1 MTMGKTWT
9 NWAGNQR
16 ATPQTWVKPKSLGE
30 IAAAVGEAS
39 AQGRKVKVIGS
50 GHSFTGAAVAQG
62 VLLDL
67 SHMCRVVSGP
77 NEDGVVEVEAGI
89 TLSALN
95 EYLFLQG
102 RALQNLGDISYQTVS
117 GAISTGTHGTGVH
130 IGGLAQQVV
139 GLTLV
144 DGQGNIVEINE
155 EDALLHFVRVGVGAL
170 GVIGHVK
177 IRTVPKFALHVEEKP
192 MRLSFV
198 LDNLEDLVSR
208 NDHFEFFW
216 IPHTKWALT
225 KQNNRTD
232 LPLAPIPSLK
242 KWWQKSFMENT
253 AFGMVCRLGK
263 LFPALIPRLAT
274 ALPGSGSTS
283 YVDES
288 FRVFASERKVKF
300 VEMEY
305 AIPYEHCRSA
315 IEDMERV
322 IFEKNYKVSFPVEVR
337 FTAGDDNVLSTAH
350 ARQSAYIAVHMYKGC
365 DYGPYFA
372 SVAEIMAKYEGR
384 PHWGKMHFLS
394 NEQLSRLYPRWAEF
408 LAVRDKLD
416 PQRTFHNDYLDQVFG
431 K

>member
-1 MTMGKTWT
+1 MRKRWS

-16 ATPQTWVKPKSLGE
+16 ATPQNWVKPRNLQE
-30 IAAAVGEAS
+30 IATAVGEAS

-50 GHSFTGAAVAQG
+50 GHSFTGAAVAQD
-62 VLLDL
+62 VLVDL
-67 SHMCRVVSGP
+67 SLMTGVISGP
-77 NEDGVVEVEAGI
+77 DADGVVEVEAGI

-144 DGQGNIVEINE
+144 DGTGNIVEIRE
-155 EDALLHFVRVGVGAL
+155 SDDLLRFARVGVGAL
-170 GVIGHVK
+170 GVIGKIK

-192 MRLSFV
+192 MRLSYV
-198 LDNLEDLVSR
+198 LDNLEDLVDR
-208 NDHFEFFW
+208 NNHFEFFW

-232 LPLAPIPSLK
+232 LPLQPIPRVK
-242 KWWQKSFMENT
+242 NWWQKSFLENT

-263 LFPALIPRLAT
+263 LFPSLIPKLAT

-283 YVDES
+283 YVDDS

-300 VEMEY
+300 GEMEY
-305 AIPYEHCRSA
+305 AIPHEHCRSA
-315 IEDMERV
+315 
-322 IFEKNYKVSFPVEVR
+322 
-337 FTAGDDNVLSTAH
+337 
-350 ARQSAYIAVHMYKGC
+350 
-365 DYGPYFA
+365 
-372 SVAEIMAKYEGR
+372 
-384 PHWGKMHFLS
+384 
-394 NEQLSRLYPRWAEF
+394 
-408 LAVRDKLD
+408 
-416 PQRTFHNDYLDQVFG
+416 
-431 K
+431 

>member
-1 MTMGKTWT
+1 MGKTWT

-16 ATPQTWVKPKSLGE
+16 ANPQTWVKPKSLGE
-30 IAAAVGEAS
+30 IAAAVREAS
-39 AQGRKVKVIGS
+39 GQGRKVKVIGS
-50 GHSFTGAAVAQG
+50 GHSFTGAAVAQD
-62 VLLDL
+62 VLVDL

-77 NEDGVVEVEAGI
+77 NGSGVVEVEAGI

-95 EYLFLQG
+95 EYLFSQG
-102 RALQNLGDISYQTVS
+102 WALQNLGDISYQTVS

-139 GLTLV
+139 GMTLI
-144 DGQGNIVEINE
+144 DGLGNIVVINE

-170 GVIGHVK
+170 GIIGHVK

-192 MRLSFV
+192 MRLSHV
-198 LDNLEDLVSR
+198 LDNLEDLVAR
-208 NDHFEFFW
+208 NNHFEFFW
-216 IPHTKWALT
+216 IPHTKWTLT

-232 LPLAPIPSLK
+232 SPLAPIPPLK

-253 AFGMVCRLGK
+253 AFGLVCRLGK

-305 AIPYEHCRSA
+305 SIPYEHCRSA
-315 IEDMERV
+315 IEDIERV
-322 IFEKNYKVSFPVEVR
+322 ISEKNYKVSFPVEVR

-350 ARQSAYIAVHMYKGC
+350 ARQSAYIAVHMFKGC

-372 SVAEIMAKYEGR
+372 SVAEIMAKYVGR
-384 PHWGKMHFLS
+384 PHWGKMHFLT

-408 LAVRDKLD
+408 LVVRDQLD
-416 PQRTFHNDYLDQVFG
+416 PHRTFHNEYLGQIFG
-431 K
+431 E

>member
-1 MTMGKTWT
+1 MRKRWS

-16 ATPQTWVKPKSLGE
+16 ATPQLWLKPRNLHE
-30 IAAAVGEAS
+30 IASAVSEAS
-39 AQGRKVKVIGS
+39 AKGRKVRVIGS
-50 GHSFTGAAVAQG
+50 GHSFTGAAVAQD
-62 VLLDL
+62 VLIDL
-67 SHMCRVVSGP
+67 SEMSGVISGP
-77 NEDGVVEVEAGI
+77 DENGIVEVEAGI

-95 EYLFLQG
+95 EYLFIQG
-102 RALQNLGDISYQTVS
+102 RALQNLGDISYQTVA
-117 GAISTGTHGTGVH
+117 GAISTGTHGTGLH
-130 IGGLAQQVV
+130 IGGLAQQVM

-144 DGQGNIVEINE
+144 DGTGKIVEIHE
-155 EDALLHFVRVGVGAL
+155 CDDLLQFARVGVGAL

-177 IRTVPKFALHVEEKP
+177 VRTVPRFALHVEEKP
-192 MRLSFV
+192 MRLSYV
-198 LDNLEDLVSR
+198 LDNLEDLVDR
-208 NDHFEFFW
+208 NNHFEFFW

-232 LPLAPIPSLK
+232 LPLQPIPPFK

-263 LFPALIPRLAT
+263 LLPSLIPKLAT

-305 AIPYEHCRSA
+305 AIPHEHCRSA
-315 IEDMERV
+315 IEDIERV
-322 IFEKNYKVSFPVEVR
+322 IVEKDYKVSFPIEVR
-337 FTAGDDNVLSTAH
+337 FTASDNNVLSTAH
-350 ARQSAYIAVHMYKGC
+350 ARQSAYVAVHMFKGS
-365 DYGPYFA
+365 DYGPYFS

-384 PHWGKMHFLS
+384 PHWGKMHFLTH
-394 NEQLSRLYPRWAEF
+394 EQLSDLYPRWTDF
-408 LAVRDKLD
+408 LAVRNQLD

>member
-1 MTMGKTWT
+1 MGKTWT
-9 NWAGNQR
+9 NWAGNQK
-16 ATPQTWVKPKSLGE
+16 ATPQSWVKPKSLGE
-30 IAAAVGEAS
+30 IATAVGEAS

-62 VLLDL
+62 VLVDL

-139 GLTLV
+139 GMTLI
-144 DGQGNIVEINE
+144 DGLGKIVEINE

-170 GVIGHVK
+170 GIIGHVK

-192 MRLSFV
+192 MRLSHV
-198 LDNLEDLVSR
+198 LDNLEDLVAR
-208 NDHFEFFW
+208 NNHFEFFW
-216 IPHTKWALT
+216 IPHTKWTLT

-232 LPLAPIPSLK
+232 LPLAPIPPLK

-283 YVDES
+283 YVEES

-315 IEDMERV
+315 IEDIERV
-322 IFEKNYKVSFPVEVR
+322 ISEKNYKVSFPVEVR

-350 ARQSAYIAVHMYKGC
+350 ARQSAYIAVHMFKGC

-384 PHWGKMHFLS
+384 PHWGKMHFLT
-394 NEQLSRLYPRWAEF
+394 NAQLSRLYPQWAEF
-408 LAVRDKLD
+408 LVVRDQLD
-416 PQRTFHNDYLDQVFG
+416 PHRTFHNEYLGQIFG
-431 K
+431 E

>member
-16 ATPQTWVKPKSLGE
+16 ATPQTWVKPNNLEE
-30 IAAAVGEAS
+30 IAAAVREAS

-62 VLLDL
+62 VLVDL
-67 SHMCRVVSGP
+67 SHMYRVVSEP

-89 TLSALN
+89 TLSTLN
-95 EYLFLQG
+95 EYLFSQG

-170 GVIGHVK
+170 GIIGHVK

-208 NDHFEFFW
+208 NNHFEFFW

-315 IEDMERV
+315 IEDIERV
-322 IFEKNYKVSFPVEVR
+322 ISEKNYKVSFPVEVR

-350 ARQSAYIAVHMYKGC
+350 ARQSAYIAVHMFKGS
-365 DYGPYFA
+365 DYGSYFA

-394 NEQLSRLYPRWAEF
+394 NEQLSCLYPRWAEF
-408 LAVRDKLD
+408 LAVRDQLD

>member
-1 MTMGKTWT
+1 MGKTWT

-16 ATPQTWVKPKSLGE
+16 ATPQTWVKPNNLEE
-30 IAAAVGEAS
+30 IAAAVREAS

-62 VLLDL
+62 VLVDL
-67 SHMCRVVSGP
+67 SHMYRVVSEP

-95 EYLFLQG
+95 EYLFLQD

-170 GVIGHVK
+170 GIIVHVK

-192 MRLSFV
+192 MRLSYV

-208 NDHFEFFW
+208 NNHFEFFW
-216 IPHTKWALT
+216 IPHTKWVLT

-242 KWWQKSFMENT
+242 KWWQKSFMENS
-253 AFGMVCRLGK
+253 AFGIVCRLGK

-315 IEDMERV
+315 IEDIERV
-322 IFEKNYKVSFPVEVR
+322 ISEKSYKVSFPVEVR

-350 ARQSAYIAVHMYKGC
+350 ARQSAYIAVHMFKGC
-365 DYGPYFA
+365 DYGSYFA

-384 PHWGKMHFLS
+384 PHWGKMHFLT

-408 LAVRDKLD
+408 LAVRDQLD

>member
-1 MTMGKTWT
+1 MRKRWS

-16 ATPQTWVKPKSLGE
+16 ATPQNWVKPRNLQE
-30 IAAAVGEAS
+30 IATAVGEAS

-50 GHSFTGAAVAQG
+50 GHSFTGAAVAQD
-62 VLLDL
+62 VLVDL
-67 SHMCRVVSGP
+67 SLMTGVISGP
-77 NEDGVVEVEAGI
+77 DADGVVEVEAGI

-144 DGQGNIVEINE
+144 DGQGNIVEIRE
-155 EDALLHFVRVGVGAL
+155 SDDLLRFARVGVGAL
-170 GVIGHVK
+170 GVIGKIK

-192 MRLSFV
+192 MRLSYV
-198 LDNLEDLVSR
+198 LDNLEDLVDR
-208 NDHFEFFW
+208 NNHFEFFW

-232 LPLAPIPSLK
+232 LPLQPIPRMK
-242 KWWQKSFMENT
+242 NWWQKSFLENT

-274 ALPGSGSTS
+274 ARPGSGSTS
-283 YVDES
+283 YFEES

-305 AIPYEHCRSA
+305 AIPHEHCRSA
-315 IEDMERV
+315 LEDIERV
-322 IFEKNYKVSFPVEVR
+322 ISEKNYKVSFPVEVR
-337 FTAGDDNVLSTAH
+337 FTASDENVLSTAH
-350 ARQSAYIAVHMYKGC
+350 TRQSAYIAVHMFKGSE
-365 DYGPYFA
+365 YGSYFA

-384 PHWGKMHFLS
+384 PHWGKMHFLN
-394 NEQLSRLYPRWAEF
+394 NEQLSHLYPLWTEF
-408 LAVRDKLD
+408 LAVRDRLD
-416 PQRTFHNDYLDQVFG
+416 PQRTFHNAYLEQVFG

>member
-1 MTMGKTWT
+1 MRKRWS

-16 ATPQTWVKPKSLGE
+16 ATPQLWLKPRNLHE
-30 IAAAVGEAS
+30 IASAVSEAS
-39 AQGRKVKVIGS
+39 AKGRKVRVIGS
-50 GHSFTGAAVAQG
+50 GHSFTGAAVAQD
-62 VLLDL
+62 VLIDL
-67 SHMCRVVSGP
+67 SEMSGVISGP
-77 NEDGVVEVEAGI
+77 DENGIVEVEAGI

-95 EYLFLQG
+95 EYLFIQG
-102 RALQNLGDISYQTVS
+102 RALQNLGDISYQTVA
-117 GAISTGTHGTGVH
+117 GAISTGTHGTGLH
-130 IGGLAQQVV
+130 IGGLAQQVM

-144 DGQGNIVEINE
+144 DGSGKIVEIHE
-155 EDALLHFVRVGVGAL
+155 CDDLLQFARVGVGAL

-177 IRTVPKFALHVEEKP
+177 VRTVPRFALHVEEKP
-192 MRLSFV
+192 MRLSYV
-198 LDNLEDLVSR
+198 LDNLEDLVDR
-208 NDHFEFFW
+208 NNHFEFFW

-232 LPLAPIPSLK
+232 LPLQPIPPFK

-263 LFPALIPRLAT
+263 LLPSLIPKLAT

-305 AIPYEHCRSA
+305 AIPHEHCRSA
-315 IEDMERV
+315 IEDIERV
-322 IFEKNYKVSFPVEVR
+322 IVEKDYKVSFPIEVR
-337 FTAGDDNVLSTAH
+337 FTASDNNVLSTAH
-350 ARQSAYIAVHMYKGC
+350 ARQSAYVAVHMFKGS
-365 DYGPYFA
+365 DYGPYFS

-384 PHWGKMHFLS
+384 PHWGKMHFLTH
-394 NEQLSRLYPRWAEF
+394 EQLSDLYPRWTDF
-408 LAVRDKLD
+408 LAVRNQLD

>member
-1 MTMGKTWT
+1 MGKTWT

-16 ATPQTWVKPKSLGE
+16 ATPQTWVKPNNLEE
-30 IAAAVGEAS
+30 IAAAVREAS

-50 GHSFTGAAVAQG
+50 GHSFTGAAIAQG
-62 VLLDL
+62 VLVDL
-67 SHMCRVVSGP
+67 SHMYRVVSEP

-95 EYLFLQG
+95 EYLFLQD
-102 RALQNLGDISYQTVS
+102 RALQNLGDICYQTVS

-144 DGQGNIVEINE
+144 DGQGNIVEINQ

-170 GVIGHVK
+170 GIIVHVK

-192 MRLSFV
+192 MRLSHV

-288 FRVFASERKVKF
+288 FRVFASERTVKF

-315 IEDMERV
+315 IEDIERV

-350 ARQSAYIAVHMYKGC
+350 ARQSAYIAVHMFKGS
-365 DYGPYFA
+365 DYGSYFA

>member
-1 MTMGKTWT
+1 MGKTWT

-16 ATPQTWVKPKSLGE
+16 ATPQTWVKPNNLEE
-30 IAAAVGEAS
+30 IAAAVREAS

-62 VLLDL
+62 VLVDL
-67 SHMCRVVSGP
+67 SHMYRVVSEP

-89 TLSALN
+89 TLSTLN
-95 EYLFLQG
+95 EYLFSQG

-170 GVIGHVK
+170 GIIGHVK

-208 NDHFEFFW
+208 NNHFEFFW

-315 IEDMERV
+315 IEDIERV
-322 IFEKNYKVSFPVEVR
+322 ISEKNYKVSFPVEVR

-350 ARQSAYIAVHMYKGC
+350 ARQSAYIAVHMFKGS
-365 DYGPYFA
+365 DYGSYFA

-394 NEQLSRLYPRWAEF
+394 NEQLSCLYPRWAEF
-408 LAVRDKLD
+408 LAVRDQLD

>member
-1 MTMGKTWT
+1 MGKTWT

-16 ATPQTWVKPKSLGE
+16 ATPQTWVKPNNLEE
-30 IAAAVGEAS
+30 IAAAVREAS

-50 GHSFTGAAVAQG
+50 GHSFTGAAIAQG
-62 VLLDL
+62 VLVDL
-67 SHMCRVVSGP
+67 SHMYRVVSEP

-95 EYLFLQG
+95 EYLFLQD
-102 RALQNLGDISYQTVS
+102 RALQNLGDICYQTVS

-144 DGQGNIVEINE
+144 DGQGNIVEINQ

-170 GVIGHVK
+170 GIIVHVK

-192 MRLSFV
+192 MRLSHV

-315 IEDMERV
+315 IEDIERV

-350 ARQSAYIAVHMYKGC
+350 ARQSAYIAVHMFKGS
-365 DYGPYFA
+365 DYGSYFA

>member
-1 MTMGKTWT
+1 MGKTWT

-16 ATPQTWVKPKSLGE
+16 ATPQTWVKPNNLEE
-30 IAAAVGEAS
+30 IAAAVREAS

-62 VLLDL
+62 VLVDL
-67 SHMCRVVSGP
+67 SHMYRVVSEP

-95 EYLFLQG
+95 EYLFLQD
-102 RALQNLGDISYQTVS
+102 RALQNLGDICYQTVS

-144 DGQGNIVEINE
+144 DGQGNIVEINQ

-170 GVIGHVK
+170 GIIVHVK

-192 MRLSFV
+192 MRLSHV

-315 IEDMERV
+315 IEDIERV
-322 IFEKNYKVSFPVEVR
+322 ISEKNYKVSFPVEVR

-350 ARQSAYIAVHMYKGC
+350 ARQSAYIAVHMFKGS